1 MDYMQR
7 HKRVRQLVKKVNQ
20 QRKRQALKIDILCN
34 DFIGAQ
40 RNFIKN
46 LDAISFASL
55 FYESLLGAND
65 ISTLLYTAGKL
76 IKQKIPEINIAF
88 LLRRTD
94 NFDLHIL
101 ENDEPITLD
110 KQRLENCF
118 TNELVNDICQAN
130 KVCSLDDLFAMGMG
144 GNPTWL
150 NKISAV
156 TIPIARSGLSAGF
169 ILLYRNS
176 ENKITTAEV
185 NNISAVTGGL
195 YKAISSCQVPSQTS
209 D

>member
-7 HKRVRQLVKKVNQ
+7 QKRVRQLVKKINQ
-20 QRKRQALKIDILCN
+20 QRKKQALKIDILCN
-34 DFIGAQ
+34 DLIGAQ
-40 RNFIKN
+40 RNFIKK
-46 LDAISFASL
+46 LDAITFTTH
-55 FYESLLGAND
+55 FYESLLGTND
-65 ISTLLYTAGKL
+65 ISTLFYTAGKL
-76 IKQKIPEINIAF
+76 IKQKIPAVNLAF

-94 NFDLHIL
+94 NFELHIL

-118 TNELVNDICQAN
+118 TNELVNDICKAN
-130 KVCSLDDLFAMGMG
+130 KVCCLDDLFAMGMG

-169 ILLYRNS
+169 ILLYRS
-176 ENKITTAEV
+176 SKTKITQPEINQIAA
-185 NNISAVTGGL
+185 ITGGL
-195 YKAISSCQVPSQTS
+195 YKAIATCKVPSRTS

>member
-7 HKRVRQLVKKVNQ
+7 QKRVRQLAKKVNQ

-40 RNFIKN
+40 RNFINK
-46 LDAISFASL
+46 LDTIAFAAH
-55 FYESLLGAND
+55 FYESLLGTND
-65 ISTLLYTAGKL
+65 ISTLFYTAGKL
-76 IKQKIPEINIAF
+76 IKQKIIDVNMAF
-88 LLRRTD
+88 ILRKTD
-94 NFDLHIL
+94 NFELHIL

-118 TNELVNDICQAN
+118 TNELVNDICKAN

-156 TIPIARSGLSAGF
+156 TIHIARSGLSAGF
-169 ILLYRNS
+169 ILLYRS
-176 ENKITTAEV
+176 SKNKITKAEI
-185 NNISAVTGGL
+185 NHISAVTGGL
-195 YKAISSCQVPSQTS
+195 YKAISSCKVLSNAS